1 MELLLPC
8 YNPIV
13 KFVDAG
19 PYFVS
24 EDPLLIY
31 TVPVVYRRH
40 LTNWDWIGLFR

>member
-1 MELLLPC
+1 MELLLPS

-24 EDPLLIY
+24 EDLLLIY
-31 TVPVVYRRH
+31 TVQVVYRRH